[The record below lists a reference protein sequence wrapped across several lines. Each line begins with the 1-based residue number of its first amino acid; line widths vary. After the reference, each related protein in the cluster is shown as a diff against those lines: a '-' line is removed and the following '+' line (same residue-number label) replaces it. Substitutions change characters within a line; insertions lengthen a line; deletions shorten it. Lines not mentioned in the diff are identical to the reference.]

1 MGAARPARQAR
12 QLRGIALRHI
22 LHRLIEFILA
32 TDSGIRLKGAK
43 IGVNINIKSATQAF
57 VMSKPASSHAASSQ
71 PATHAVRP
79 DQSSGGMSKGL
90 TNYGDNGF
98 SLFLRKAFIKGAGF
112 TDSALDRPVIGIAN
126 TGSAYNPCHGNA
138 PQLIEA
144 VKRGVMLAGGLPMDF
159 PTISIH
165 ESFAQPTSMY
175 LRNLMSMD
183 TEEMIRAQ
191 PMDAVVLIGGCDKTV
206 PAQLMGA
213 ASANIPAIQLITGS
227 MLTGSHRGDRVG
239 ACTDC
244 RRYWGRFRAEEID
257 AQEVADVNNQLVA
270 SVGTCS
276 VMGTAST
283 MACIAEALGM
293 TVPGGASPP
302 AVTADRI
309 RVAESTGAQ
318 AVRIARERLTIDKI
332 LTAAAFENAMR
343 VLLAIGGSTNG
354 IVHLTAIA
362 GRMGFEVDLKALDR
376 MGRETPV
383 LLDLK
388 PSGQHYMEDFHH
400 AGGMATLLRELK
412 PLLHLDALTV
422 TGRTLGEEIEA
433 AGPGFRQDVVRPMA
447 NPIYP
452 QGGIAVLEG
461 NLAPGG
467 AIIKQSAANPALM
480 EHEGRAVVFENLE
493 DMADRID
500 NPDLDVTA
508 DDILVL
514 KNIGPKGAP
523 GMPEAG
529 YMPIPKKLA
538 LAGVK
543 DMVRISDGRM
553 SGTAFGTI
561 VLHVMPESAIGGPLA
576 QVRNG
581 DRIRLSV
588 ARREI
593 SLLVSAD
600 ELARRMQ
607 QNPVVAPTG
616 ARGYHKLFLQTV
628 TQADQGVDF
637 DFLRAAQ
644 MRQTIP
650 GKK

>member
-1 MGAARPARQAR
+1 M
-12 QLRGIALRHI
+12 
-22 LHRLIEFILA
+22 
-32 TDSGIRLKGAK
+32 
-43 IGVNINIKSATQAF
+43 TQATNPPD
-57 VMSKPASSHAASSQ
+57 SKPPVAA
-71 PATHAVRP
+71 A
-79 DQSSGGMSKGL
+79 GMQKGL
-90 TNYGDNGF
+90 TSYGDKGF
-98 SLFLRKAFIKGAGF
+98 SLFLRKAFIKGAGY

-159 PTISIH
+159 PTISVH
-165 ESFAQPTSMY
+165 ESFAAPTSMY
-175 LRNLMSMD
+175 LRNLMAMD
-183 TEEMIRAQ
+183 TEEMLRAQ

-213 ASANIPAIQLITGS
+213 ASVGLPAIQLITGS
-227 MLTGSHRGDRVG
+227 MLTGSHRSERVG

-244 RRYWGRFRAEEID
+244 RRYWAKFRANEID
-257 AQEVADVNNQLVA
+257 AQEKDEVNNQLVA

-283 MACIAEALGM
+283 MACVAEALGM

-309 RVAESTGAQ
+309 RVAEATGAR
-318 AVRIARERLTIDKI
+318 AVQMARDGLTIDKV
-332 LTAAAFENAMR
+332 LTPAALENAMR

-354 IVHLTAIA
+354 IVHLAAIA
-362 GRMGFEVDLKALDR
+362 GRVGLDIDMAALDR

-422 TGRTLGEEIEA
+422 TGRTLGEELEA
-433 AGPGFRQDVVRPMA
+433 QGPGFAQDVIRPFS

-452 QGGIAVLEG
+452 QGGIAVLRG

-467 AIIKQSAANPALM
+467 AIIKQSAADAKLM
-480 EHEGRAVVFENLE
+480 EHEGRAVVFENA
-493 DMADRID
+493 ADLAARID
-500 NPDLDVTA
+500 SDDLDVQA

-514 KNIGPKGAP
+514 KSIGPKGAP

-529 YMPIPKKLA
+529 YLPIPIKLA
-538 LAGVK
+538 RAGVK

-553 SGTAFGTI
+553 SGTAYGTI
-561 VLHVMPESAIGGPLA
+561 VLHVTPESAIGGPLA
-576 QVRNG
+576 YVHNG

-588 ARREI
+588 RNREI
-593 SLLVSAD
+593 SLLVSD
-600 ELARRMQ
+600 EVLAQRMRDK
-607 QNPVVAPTG
+607 PVTPPTA
-616 ARGYHKLFLQTV
+616 ARGYHKLFLDTV
-628 TQADQGVDF
+628 TQADQGADF
-637 DFLRAAQ
+637 DFLRAAEH
-644 MRQTIP
+644 RGRVPRTP
-650 GKK
+650 S

>member
-1 MGAARPARQAR
+1 MTDPKTPDGAPGHDIAPADAAT
-12 QLRGIALRHI
+12 GI
-22 LHRLIEFILA
+22 
-32 TDSGIRLKGAK
+32 
-43 IGVNINIKSATQAF
+43 
-57 VMSKPASSHAASSQ
+57 
-71 PATHAVRP
+71 
-79 DQSSGGMSKGL
+79 SKGL
-90 TNYGDNGF
+90 TNYGDRGF
-98 SLFLRKAFIKGAGF
+98 SLFLRKAFIKGAGY
-112 TDSALDRPVIGIAN
+112 TDSALQRPVIGIAN
-126 TGSAYNPCHGNA
+126 TGSSYNPCHGNA

-159 PTISIH
+159 PTISVH
-165 ESFAQPTSMY
+165 ESFSAPTSMY

-213 ASANIPAIQLITGS
+213 ASAGIPAIQLITGS
-227 MLTGSHRGDRVG
+227 MLTGSHRSERVG

-244 RRYWGRFRAEEID
+244 RRYWGKFRAEEID
-257 AQEVADVNNQLVA
+257 AEEIADVNNQLVA

-309 RVAESTGAQ
+309 RIAEQTGTE
-318 AVRIARERLTIDKI
+318 AVRMARERLTIDKI
-332 LTAAAFENAMR
+332 LTPAAFENAMR

-354 IVHLTAIA
+354 IVHLAAIA
-362 GRMGFEVDLKALDR
+362 GRMGYDIDLKALDR
-376 MGRETPV
+376 MGRDTPV

-388 PSGQHYMEDFHH
+388 PSGDHYMEDFHH

-412 PLLHLDALTV
+412 PLLNLDALTV
-422 TGRTLGEEIEA
+422 TGRTLGEEIDR
-433 AGPGFRQDVVRPMA
+433 AGPGFAQDVVRPRS

-452 QGGIAVLEG
+452 QGGIAVLQG

-467 AIIKQSAANPALM
+467 AIIKQSAAHPRLM
-480 EHEGRAVVFENLE
+480 EHEGRAVVFENA
-493 DMADRID
+493 ADLAHRID
-500 NPDLDVTA
+500 SDDLDVTA

-529 YMPIPKKLA
+529 YIPIPRKLA
-538 LAGVK
+538 RAGVK
-543 DMVRISDGRM
+543 DIVRISDGRM

-561 VLHVMPESAIGGPLA
+561 VLHVTPESAVGGPLA
-576 QVRNG
+576 HVHNG
-581 DRIRLSV
+581 DRITLSV
-588 ARREI
+588 ARRE
-593 SLLVSAD
+593 LTLQVSD
-600 ELARRMQ
+600 EELARRARRH
-607 QNPVVAPTG
+607 PVTEPT
-616 ARGYHKLFLQTV
+616 AERGYRKLFLTTV
-628 TQADQGVDF
+628 NQADQGVDF
-637 DFLRAAQ
+637 DFLRCATE
-644 MRQTIP
+644 RGTIP
-650 GKK
+650 GPRE

>member
-1 MGAARPARQAR
+1 MP
-12 QLRGIALRHI
+12 
-22 LHRLIEFILA
+22 
-32 TDSGIRLKGAK
+32 T
-43 IGVNINIKSATQAF
+43 
-57 VMSKPASSHAASSQ
+57 
-71 PATHAVRP
+71 PATGLR
-79 DQSSGGMSKGL
+79 KGL
-90 TNYGDNGF
+90 TSYGDAGF
-98 SLFLRKAFIKGAGF
+98 SLFLRKAFIKGAGYS
-112 TDSALDRPVIGIAN
+112 DQALDRPVIGIVN
-126 TGSAYNPCHGNA
+126 TGSSYNPCHGNM

-144 VKRGVMLAGGLPMDF
+144 VKRGILMAGGLPMDF

-165 ESFAQPTSMY
+165 ESFAAPTSMF

-183 TEEMIRAQ
+183 TEEMLKAQ

-213 ASANIPAIQLITGS
+213 ASAGLPAIQLITGS
-227 MLTGSHRGDRVG
+227 MLTGSHRSERVG

-244 RRYWGRFRAEEID
+244 RRYWAKFRANEID
-257 AQEVADVNNQLVA
+257 EAEKDDVNNQLVA

-309 RVAESTGAQ
+309 RVAEETGAR
-318 AVRIARERLTIDKI
+318 AVQMAIDGLTIDKI
-332 LTAAAFENAMR
+332 RTPAAFENALR

-354 IVHLTAIA
+354 IVHLAAIA
-362 GRMGFEVDLKALDR
+362 GRLGLDIDLPALDR
-376 MGRETPV
+376 MGRNTPV

-412 PLLHLDALTV
+412 PLLKLDAMTV

-433 AGPGFRQDVVRPMA
+433 QGPGFKQDVVRPFS

-452 QGGIAVLEG
+452 QGGIAVLYG

-467 AIIKQSAANPALM
+467 AIIKQSAADAQLM
-480 EHEGRAVVFENLE
+480 EHEGRAVVFENA
-493 DMADRID
+493 ADLANRVD
-500 NPDLDVTA
+500 DLDLDVTA

-529 YMPIPKKLA
+529 YLPIPIKLA
-538 LAGVK
+538 RAGVK

-553 SGTAFGTI
+553 SGTGYGTI
-561 VLHVMPESAIGGPLA
+561 VLHVTPESAVGGPLA
-576 QVRNG
+576 YVQSG

-588 ARREI
+588 KNREI
-593 SLLVSAD
+593 SLLVSAE
-600 ELARRMQ
+600 ELAQRALA
-607 QNPVVAPTG
+607 NPVVEPT
-616 ARGYHKLFLQTV
+616 ATRGYKKLFLQTV
-628 TQADQGVDF
+628 TQADKGVDF
-637 DFLRAAQ
+637 DFLRAD
-644 MRQTIP
+644 TSK
-650 GKK
+650 GKTPEN

>member
-1 MGAARPARQAR
+1 MP
-12 QLRGIALRHI
+12 
-22 LHRLIEFILA
+22 
-32 TDSGIRLKGAK
+32 
-43 IGVNINIKSATQAF
+43 KSPF
-57 VMSKPASSHAASSQ
+57 EPGD
-71 PATHAVRP
+71 RP
-79 DQSSGGMSKGL
+79 DNSGMRKGL
-90 TNYGDNGF
+90 TSYGDQGF

-112 TDSALDRPVIGIAN
+112 TDAALDRPVIGIAN

-138 PQLIEA
+138 PQLIDA
-144 VKRGVMLAGGLPMDF
+144 VKRGVMLAGGLPMEF

-165 ESFAQPTSMY
+165 ESFAAPTSMY

-183 TEEMIRAQ
+183 TEELVRAQ

-213 ASANIPAIQLITGS
+213 ASAGIPSIQLITGS
-227 MLTGSHRGDRVG
+227 MLTGNHRGERVG

-244 RRYWGRFRAEEID
+244 RRYWAKYRADEID
-257 AQEVADVNNQLVA
+257 VEESVDVNNQLVA

-293 TVPGGASPP
+293 TMPGGASPP

-309 RVAESTGAQ
+309 RIAEQTGRQ
-318 AVRIARERLTIDKI
+318 AVQMARDRLTIDKI
-332 LTAAAFENAMR
+332 LTPEAFENAMT

-362 GRMGFEVDLKALDR
+362 GRMGLEIDLAALDR
-376 MGRETPV
+376 MGRNTPV

-388 PSGQHYMEDFHH
+388 PSGQHYMEDFHG

-412 PLLHLDALTV
+412 PLLKLGAITV
-422 TGRTLGEEIEA
+422 TGRTLGEEIER
-433 AGPGFRQDVVRPMA
+433 AGPGFRQDVIRQAA

-452 QGGIAVLEG
+452 QGGIAVLRG

-467 AIIKQSAANPALM
+467 AIIKQSAADPRLM
-480 EHEGRAVVFENLE
+480 EHEGRAVVFENIE
-493 DMADRID
+493 DLAARID
-500 NPDLDVTA
+500 SDDLDVTA
-508 DDILVL
+508 QDMLVL

-529 YMPIPKKLA
+529 YIPIPRKLA
-538 LAGVK
+538 RAGVK
-543 DMVRISDGRM
+543 DIVRISDGRM

-561 VLHVMPESAIGGPLA
+561 VLHVTPESAIGGPLA
-576 QVRNG
+576 HVRNG

-588 ARREI
+588 ANREI
-593 SLLVSAD
+593 ALLVPDD
-600 ELARRMQ
+600 EMERRAKES
-607 QNPVVAPTG
+607 PVIEPTAG
-616 ARGYHKLFLQTV
+616 RGYRKLFLQSV
-628 TQADQGVDF
+628 TQADKGVDF
-637 DFLRAAQ
+637 DFLRAEK
-644 MRQTIP
+644 MV
-650 GKK
+650 GKAPREG